1 MASDITMASSVHAH
15 GSAAPLT
22 RARRVRPHGG
32 RHWNPS
38 PRRTPYTFVAPA
50 VLLFVAVFLVPLG
63 YTVYLST
70 QKTQVEGLGLGAG
83 ARKQVAAGFS
93 NYSSVFHDGEFWQS
107 VLRALL
113 YGCILIPVMLGLA
126 TAFAL
131 ILDAQHVRFQR
142 LGRLAIFLPYA
153 VPTLIGSMIWGMM
166 YLPAFSPINSTLH
179 ALFGIQGIDF
189 FGQRIVFLSVAN
201 IGVWGGTGFN
211 MMVLYTSLRSLPQ
224 EAYEA
229 ARLDGANQ
237 RQIALRIKL
246 PMIRPAMIVTAIFSA
261 IATLQVFNEPYAMH
275 QISYGGVSTT
285 WTPLMTVYRDTY
297 TANDIYLGAAESIVI
312 ALMMFV
318 LSIAVLRAANRQIFG
333 GEVR

>member
-1 MASDITMASSVHAH
+1 MTTATSSVQH
-15 GSAAPLT
+15 GPAASVSL
-22 RARRVRPHGG
+22 ARRGRPGGG
-32 RHWNPS
+32 RGWSPS
-38 PRRTPYTFVAPA
+38 PRRTPYAFIAPA
-50 VLLFVAVFLVPLG
+50 VVLFAAVFLVPLG
-63 YTVYLST
+63 WTIYLST
-70 QKTQVEGLGLGAG
+70 QKTQVQGLGLGAG
-83 ARKQVAAGFS
+83 ARKQVSAGFA
-93 NYSSVFHDGEFWQS
+93 NYTAVFQDGEFWQS

-126 TAFAL
+126 TVFAL
-131 ILDAQHVRFQR
+131 ILDAQRVRFQR
-142 LGRLAIFLPYA
+142 FGRIAIFLPYA

-179 ALFGIQGIDF
+179 ALFGVQGIDF
-189 FGQRIVFLSVAN
+189 FGQRTVFLSVAN

-211 MMVLYTSLRSLPQ
+211 MMVLYTALRSLPQ

-229 ARLDGANQ
+229 ARIDGANE

-246 PMIRPAMIVTAIFSA
+246 PMIRPAVIMTAIFST

-297 TANDIYLGAAESIVI
+297 TANDIYLGAAESVVI
-312 ALMMFV
+312 ALLMFV
-318 LSIAVLRAANRQIFG
+318 LSVAVLRLTNRQIFG
-333 GEVR
+333 GEAR